1 MTVRAVLFDVD
12 FTLAKPGPALGP
24 EGYVRAGE
32 QHGLT
37 LDPSRF
43 DAAREAALEHL
54 ERHPELDHDDEIW
67 FAFTERI
74 VLGMGG
80 TQPAS
85 YTCAVD
91 ITRGWE
97 LHENFELY
105 EDTAPVLDELRRA
118 GVKIGL
124 LTNSSRDVD
133 AFARHHGLDVDAA
146 VGSLRHGKSK
156 PHESIF
162 RAVLELLDVEP
173 DDAVMVGDTIE
184 DDIDGA
190 HALGMRAIL
199 VDRLGRHPEYE
210 GRLDDLYGLPAALG
224 LQRPRGID

>member
-1 MTVRAVLFDVD
+1 VAR
-12 FTLAKPGPALGP
+12 
-24 EGYVRAGE
+24 
-32 QHGLT
+32 
-37 LDPSRF
+37 
-43 DAAREAALEHL
+43 DAALVHL

-80 TQPAS
+80 TQPTS
-85 YTCAVD
+85 YACAVD

-118 GVKIGL
+118 GLKLGL

-146 VGSLRHGKSK
+146 VGSFHHGKTK
-156 PHESIF
+156 PHASIF
-162 RAVLELLDVEP
+162 RAVLELLDVDP
-173 DDAVMVGDTIE
+173 ADAVMVGDTVE
-184 DDIDGA
+184 DDIEGA
-190 HALGMRAIL
+190 RALGMHAIL
-199 VDRLGRHPEYE
+199 VDRLGRHPGFA
-210 GRLDDLYGLPAALG
+210 GRLEDLYGLPAALG
-224 LQRPRGID
+224 LPPAPA